1 MQTQGTAF
9 SSTMGHADS
18 RIAKG
23 RNMDTEQAHTLRAKQ
38 GQSIPSFCFLGF
50 FLMVSFSTSLSL
62 SNYAIDDSLASQ
74 SQFPFGPLT
83 KMILFAAAA
92 FLSTRLT
99 PLHKKHR
106 LLIAAA
112 IVLSIGAV
120 LTIAS
125 RSSIG
130 STALWLNAC
139 GSIVISI
146 GTVPLYL
153 AWMELYA
160 NMDMRHVL
168 AYYTATH
175 VLSSFLSF
183 ALTLVSS
190 AAFVSAAIVAFPLV
204 STVLLIVSS
213 HRIGHVSF
221 AQGEAVSSGW
231 SFPLKPVVLFAG
243 FTFCNNFLR
252 GFLSGAGRG
261 YALFGVLIVS
271 AIVLVVILLL
281 FKRFSIRSL
290 YLISLPM
297 AVAGALCSLIDLPNA
312 ALVGSLLTN
321 GAYTLFSIFITAVL
335 CNISFRYG
343 VNPLWTFGFTQSAL
357 ALAQIIAQSV
367 HASFDVHLQNATFY
381 TLCVCLIA
389 IVIVILFVVFMSDKD
404 FTSTWGMTLSS
415 KKTAFQDQEDHS
427 NTIERAAYIA
437 RIKGLTRREEEILA
451 MLLDDRTIASIEGTL
466 YISNSTAKTHIQHI
480 YKKLAVHSKQ
490 ELIETCGTL

>member
-1 MQTQGTAF
+1 
-9 SSTMGHADS
+9 
-18 RIAKG
+18 
-23 RNMDTEQAHTLRAKQ
+23 MDTEHANTLKTKPN
-38 GQSIPSFCFLGF
+38 QSIPSFCFLGF

-62 SNYAIDDSLASQ
+62 STYSIGDSAVAQ
-74 SQFPFGPLT
+74 SQFPFGPLA

-92 FLSTRLT
+92 FLSTKLT

-106 LLIAAA
+106 LLVAAA
-112 IVLSIGAV
+112 IVLSFGGA

-125 RSSIG
+125 RSTDG
-130 STALWLNAC
+130 SSALWLNSC
-139 GSIVISI
+139 GSIVISV

-183 ALTLVSS
+183 SLTLVSS
-190 AAFVSAAIVAFPLV
+190 TVFVSAAIIAFPLV
-204 STVLLIVSS
+204 STALLLVSS
-213 HRIGHVSF
+213 HRIERVPF

-271 AIVLVVILLL
+271 IIVLVVILLL
-281 FKRFSIRSL
+281 FKRFSVRSL

-312 ALVGSLLTN
+312 ALTGSLLTN

-335 CNISFRYG
+335 CNITFRYG

-357 ALAQIIAQSV
+357 AFAQIVAQSV
-367 HASFDVHLQNATFY
+367 HAAFDVHLQSTTFY
-381 TLCVCLIA
+381 TLCVCLVA
-389 IVIVILFVVFMSDKD
+389 TVIVVLFVVFMSDKD

-415 KKTAFQDQEDHS
+415 KKTAGESTDNRQSTVEK
-427 NTIERAAYIA
+427 AAYIA

-451 MLLDDRTIASIEGTL
+451 MLLEDRTIASIEDAL

-480 YKKLAVHSKQ
+480 YKKLDVHSKQ
-490 ELIETCGTL
+490 ELIGACESL

>member
-1 MQTQGTAF
+1 
-9 SSTMGHADS
+9 
-18 RIAKG
+18 
-23 RNMDTEQAHTLRAKQ
+23 MDTDRANTIRVKPNP
-38 GQSIPSFCFLGF
+38 SIPSFCFLGF

-62 SNYAIDDSLASQ
+62 SNYSIDDSLVAQ
-74 SQFPFGPLT
+74 SQLPFGPLT

-92 FLSTRLT
+92 LLSTKLT

-106 LLIAAA
+106 LLVAAA
-112 IVLSIGAV
+112 VVLSLGAIF
-120 LTIAS
+120 TIAS
-125 RSSIG
+125 RSSVG
-130 STALWLNAC
+130 ATALWMNAC
-139 GSIVISI
+139 GSIVISV

-175 VLSSFLSF
+175 ALSSFLSF

-190 AAFVSAAIVAFPLV
+190 PAFVSGAIVAFPLV
-204 STVLLIVSS
+204 STALLIVSS
-213 HRIGHVSF
+213 HRIEHVSF

-271 AIVLVVILLL
+271 ATVLVVILLL

-312 ALVGSLLTN
+312 ALIGSLLTN

-357 ALAQIIAQSV
+357 ALAQIISQSV
-367 HASFDVHLQNATFY
+367 HASFDVHLQNAAFY

-389 IVIVILFVVFMSDKD
+389 TVIVILFVVFMSDKD

-415 KKTAFQDQEDHS
+415 KKTPLQDQEALPDA
-427 NTIERAAYIA
+427 IEQAAYIA

-451 MLLDDRTIASIEGTL
+451 MLLDDRTVAGIENAL

-480 YKKLAVHSKQ
+480 YKKLGVHSKQ
-490 ELIETCGTL
+490 ECIETCRTL

>member
-1 MQTQGTAF
+1 M
-9 SSTMGHADS
+9 S
-18 RIAKG
+18 
-23 RNMDTEQAHTLRAKQ
+23 AKQ
-38 GQSIPSFCFLGF
+38 TDKAGVRSNQSIPSFCFLGF

-92 FLSTRLT
+92 LLSARLT

-106 LLIAAA
+106 MLAAA
-112 IVLSIGAV
+112 SVALSLGAV
-120 LTIAS
+120 ITIAS
-125 RSSIG
+125 RSVVAPS
-130 STALWLNAC
+130 ALWLDTC

-153 AWMELYA
+153 AWLELYA
-160 NMDMRHVL
+160 KMDMRHVL

-175 VLSSFLSF
+175 LLSSFLSF

-190 AAFVSAAIVAFPLV
+190 TVFVSSAIIAFPIISGALLV
-204 STVLLIVSS
+204 VSS
-213 HRIGHVSF
+213 RRIETVPF
-221 AQGEAVSSGW
+221 AQGETVQSGW

-252 GFLSGAGRG
+252 GFLSGTGRG
-261 YALFGVLIVS
+261 YALFGVMVVS
-271 AIVLVVILLL
+271 IALLVIILML

-290 YLISLPM
+290 YLVSLPM

-312 ALVGSLLTN
+312 ALIGARLTN

-357 ALAQIIAQSV
+357 ALAQIISQSI
-367 HASFDVHLQNATFY
+367 HASFDVHLQNTTFY

-389 IVIVILFVVFMSDKD
+389 TVIIVLFVVFMSDKD
-404 FTSTWGMTLSS
+404 FNSTWGMTLSS
-415 KKTAFQDQEDHS
+415 KRALASEQKDLS
-427 NTIERAAYIA
+427 NTVEQAAYIA
-437 RIKGLTRREEEILA
+437 RVKGLTRREEEILA
-451 MLLDDRTIASIEGTL
+451 MLLDDRTVASIENAL

-480 YKKLAVHSKQ
+480 YKKLDVHSKQ
-490 ELIETCGTL
+490 ELIEACMMM